1 MPQHLLGTR
10 PKSKLI
16 ERNALGGLWQREVV
30 PAAIVGTAR
39 DVTIYRAARKSDF
52 IKFAWHGDKE
62 TFCPPAWSDLAIG
75 SGACGFGC
83 RCCFL
88 MLTFRSMRDP
98 LAPLIYSNV
107 EDFAAAVRD
116 WLSDPQ
122 RRRQHTLGLG
132 IDCSDSLL
140 YEGITGHARRLIPMF
155 ANPKINPTGNRLIL
169 LTKSK
174 NTQYLEGLPTSNVA
188 VTFSLNPEPIA
199 DLWEGWWPDTL
210 ERITPPIAER
220 LAACLHAQRMGFE
233 VRWRIDPILTPPA
246 WERAYDGFFA
256 EAAGMGIRPRYV
268 TFGTYREKTPLLDTW
283 REKWGLPAMEW
294 EPSAVAKEGTHLHV
308 PESDRVKVYE
318 VVRDLCREHLPDSRV
333 SLCKETHAVRKQL
346 RMCNADCNCL
356 P

>member
-10 PKSKLI
+10 PKSNLI
-16 ERNALGGLWQREVV
+16 ERNVLGGLWQREVV
-30 PAAIVGTAR
+30 PAPIAGTAR
-39 DVTIYRAARKSDF
+39 DVTVYRAERKSDF
-52 IKFAWHGDKE
+52 IKFAWHGDKD
-62 TFCPPAWSDLAIG
+62 TFCPPVWSDLAIG

-98 LAPLIYSNV
+98 LSALIYSNV

-116 WLSDPQ
+116 WLRDPQ
-122 RRRQHTLGLG
+122 RRRQHPLGLG

-155 ANPKINPTGNRLIL
+155 ADPETNPAGNRLIL

-174 NTQYLEGLPTSNVA
+174 NTQYLEGLPTSNAA

-199 DLWEGWWPDTL
+199 DLWEGKWPDTR

-220 LAACLHAQRMGFE
+220 LAACLDAQRMGFE

-246 WERAYDGFFA
+246 WERAYEEFFA
-256 EAAGMGIRPRYV
+256 EAAGMGIRPRNV

-283 REKWGLPAMEW
+283 REKWGLPEMEW
-294 EPSAVAKEGTHLHV
+294 EPSAVAREGTHLHV
-308 PESDRVKVYE
+308 PASERVKIYE
-318 VVRDLCREHLPDSRV
+318 VVPDLCRKHLPDSRV

-346 RMCNADCNCL
+346 RLCNADCNCL